1 MGGAYFQIKLMF
13 HKILSKLQAIDN
25 KLSALNED
33 LKAPRG
39 PVQPIYLSTA
49 LQTTVNAL
57 KTLNGS
63 ATAMQVAAV
72 TGRARAV
79 ESLHLNE
86 LFRNGAVLKRQQG
99 RVKVFILKEVKLHA
113 EG

>member
-1 MGGAYFQIKLMF
+1 MGGAYFQVKLMF
-13 HKILSKLQAIDN
+13 QKIMRRLETIDSDLHLLS
-25 KLSALNED
+25 ED
-33 LKAPRG
+33 LKLPRG
-39 PVQPIYLSTA
+39 TVRHIYLPSA

-63 ATAMQVAAV
+63 ATAAQVAAL

-79 ESLHLNE
+79 ESMHLNE
-86 LFRNGAVLKRQQG
+86 LFRNGTVSKRQHG
-99 RVKVFILKEVKLHA
+99 RAKVFILKEECDG

>member
-1 MGGAYFQIKLMF
+1 MGGAYFQVKLMF
-13 HKILSKLQAIDN
+13 QKIMRKLETIDSKLHLLSEDV
-25 KLSALNED
+25 KL
-33 LKAPRG
+33 PRG

-57 KTLNGS
+57 KTLGGS
-63 ATAMQVAAV
+63 ATATQVAAV

-86 LFRNGAVLKRQQG
+86 LFRNGAVLKRQKG
-99 RVKVFILKEVKLHA
+99 RGKEFVLKE
-113 EG
+113 ES